1 MIKMVLTG
9 LLVCILVIIVLL
21 LIVKV
26 IKLRRIINKRINGK
40 ELTLGDLRKFNTW
53 SFSSFGVDERINPD
67 GKQVYVVYQFI
78 GLFGDKYDF
87 EEHDDFSDAVRDYAT
102 RTRNEIDKI
111 IYNQYSNKKVKKI
124 Y

>member
-1 MIKMVLTG
+1 MIKVILLCLFVG
-9 LLVCILVIIVLL
+9 ILIAIILLLV
-21 LIVKV
+21 VKV

-53 SFSSFGVDERINPD
+53 SFSSFGIDERIDPNRD
-67 GKQVYVVYQFI
+67 KVYVVYQFI
-78 GLFGDKYDF
+78 GLFGDKFDF
-87 EEHDDFSDAVRDYAT
+87 STHDNFSDAVKDYAS